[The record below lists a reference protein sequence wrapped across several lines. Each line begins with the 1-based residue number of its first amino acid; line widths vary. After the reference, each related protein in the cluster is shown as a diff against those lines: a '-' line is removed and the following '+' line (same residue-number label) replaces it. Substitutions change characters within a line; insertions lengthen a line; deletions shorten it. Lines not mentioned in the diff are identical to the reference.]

1 MGQAVDHM
9 LYQRR
14 HHTPNNINEG
24 KTIYMTVELAM
35 ELLTSEG
42 VYLTPE
48 GKEHL
53 VRILNGGEV
62 TLAK

>member
-1 MGQAVDHM
+1 
-9 LYQRR
+9 
-14 HHTPNNINEG
+14 
-24 KTIYMTVELAM
+24 MTVELAM

-53 VRILNGGEV
+53 VRILNGEEV